1 MSEQEQ
7 VFVDYTILSPF
18 GKLSSSAGPF
28 DPKGAQGFIEELKQH
43 HKRALLAA
51 DLRTGPKADEKKALV

>member
-18 GKLSSSAGPF
+18 GKLSNSGGPF
-28 DPKGAQGFIEELKQH
+28 NDAKSAQGFIEELKVH
-43 HKRALLAA
+43 HKQLLLKAE
-51 DLRTGPKADEKKALV
+51 LRQVKPE